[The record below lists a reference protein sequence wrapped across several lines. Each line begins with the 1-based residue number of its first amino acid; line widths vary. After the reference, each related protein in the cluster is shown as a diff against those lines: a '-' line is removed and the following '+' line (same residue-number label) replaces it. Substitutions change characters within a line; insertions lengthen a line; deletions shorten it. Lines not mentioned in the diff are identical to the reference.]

1 MPTLLL
7 SSEPATTDGSIDV
20 RLPQEAAAADAPVP
34 SKKKKKRRREEQGAN
49 VEVAERRKKKKKKKR
64 HNVEEGSEVV
74 QLDKETVSE
83 MQPGKQRKERNK
95 GNSAQAIEPQIEP
108 VLETPEA
115 RDAAA
120 ALLSAIVAAT
130 SGSRDSGTSER
141 TQTSQPEA
149 HQNPLESEHF
159 PFTPYGYGQS
169 PFVLPSLPS
178 FATESSLFPTGANLS
193 LSELNFGSNDDVL
206 RALQAIDMSKITSVL
221 KNIGE
226 GSAGADDSAMAQPT
240 QALPHVQV
248 PLMPAPMLAMGQVQG
263 PIPNHRRMLGLPTP
277 SVEQQGSPNHAHLL
291 ANKWLSAS
299 KLAELVR
306 TEGLIYKKGK
316 FSAFEEE
323 QLEHAIER
331 FRTSRGLTEEQIH
344 ELIFPQSDKTRDNIF
359 WSELTSSVPLRPII
373 AVYHHV
379 RRTHHPL
386 KKRGVWNADEDVAL
400 EQAVIAHGQQWEK
413 ISPIVGRMSSDCRD
427 RYRNHIINK
436 NIRVTGV
443 WSKEEEDQ
451 LTRIVTDMTVNQGRD
466 IDGDVFWGR
475 VSELM
480 GGKRGRQQCRIKW
493 TDALCKNVKT
503 GGRKARWSPQDAYIL
518 VHKLTA
524 LDVRDDTE
532 IDWKLLL
539 DPVWNL
545 WSPHTL
551 QRRWLTMKR
560 GIKGWE
566 DMTHQEIMDI
576 LRVRKT
582 HIPPPTLSRKKRER
596 RIISATA
603 VIEEAPGQYP
613 PDEITESGP
622 VSGASV
628 SQSAIASDPGSSTG
642 SSPLAADDNP
652 SSSDSD

>member
-1 MPTLLL
+1 MPAPLL
-7 SSEPATTDGSIDV
+7 SSEPATTDGSVDTIG
-20 RLPQEAAAADAPVP
+20 LLKKADATDSVP
-34 SKKKKKRRREEQGAN
+34 LKKKKKRRREEQGTD
-49 VEVAERRKKKKKKKR
+49 VEVPERRKKKKKKKR
-64 HNVEEGSEVV
+64 HTVEEGTEAV
-74 QLDKETVSE
+74 QLDRIAVGEA
-83 MQPGKQRKERNK
+83 QPAEQQKERKK
-95 GNSAQAIEPQIEP
+95 GTSTNAIQPQIDP

-130 SGSRDSGTSER
+130 SGSRDSSASER
-141 TQTSQPEA
+141 AQPEA
-149 HQNPLESEHF
+149 QYSHGLTHQNSSLESEHF
-159 PFTPYGYGQS
+159 PFAPYGYGQP
-169 PFVLPSLPS
+169 PFILPVLPSL
-178 FATESSLFPTGANLS
+178 ATESSLFPTGANLS

-206 RALQAIDMSKITSVL
+206 RALQALDMSKITSVL
-221 KNIGE
+221 RNISE
-226 GSAGADDSAMAQPT
+226 GPAGADDSTMTQPAPNV
-240 QALPHVQV
+240 QAPLSHVQP
-248 PLMPAPMLAMGQVQG
+248 PLMSAPMLATGQVQV
-263 PIPNHRRMLGLPTP
+263 PIPDKRMLGLHT
-277 SVEQQGSPNHAHLL
+277 SIVEQEGNPNHAHLL
-291 ANKWLSAS
+291 ANKWL
-299 KLAELVR
+299 R
-306 TEGLIYKKGK
+306 LIYKKGK

-323 QLEHAIER
+323 QLENAIER
-331 FRTSRGLTEEQIH
+331 FRTSRGLNENQMQ
-344 ELIFPQSDKTRDNIF
+344 ELIFPQSEKTRDNIF

-386 KKRGVWNADEDVAL
+386 KKQGVWNADEDVAL
-400 EQAVIAHGQQWEK
+400 EQAVANHGQQWEK
-413 ISPIVGRMSSDCRD
+413 ISPLVGRMPSDCRD
-427 RYRNHIINK
+427 RYRNHIVNR
-436 NIRVTGV
+436 NVRVTGI
-443 WSKEEEDQ
+443 WSKEEEEQ

-480 GGKRGRQQCRIKW
+480 GGRRGRQQCRIKW

-518 VHKLTA
+518 VHKLTS

-576 LRVRKT
+576 LRVRKA
-582 HIPPPTLSRKKRER
+582 HIPPPPPSRKKRER
-596 RIISATA
+596 RITSATA
-603 VIEEAPGQYP
+603 VIEEALVQLP
-613 PDEITESGP
+613 PDGITEPEP
-622 VSGASV
+622 VGGASV
-628 SQSAIASDPGSSTG
+628 QSAVAGPSEPGSSTG
-642 SSPLAADDNP
+642 STPLAADEIS
-652 SSSDSD
+652 SSSDSE